1 MIECGFYHGDCM
13 DYLPDMPDK
22 SIDLAIC
29 DPPYGINV
37 GQASMDMGGQSST
50 PKQVCAP
57 GGGNKAYIPFGGKRN
72 PKWGGENRRGE
83 TLRKEYWAGACNQPQ
98 NLQGV
103 R

>member
-13 DYLPDMPDK
+13 DYLPDMSDK

-37 GQASMDMGGQSST
+37 GQAAMGMGGGQSST
-50 PKQVCAP
+50 PQQVCAP
-57 GGGNKAYIPFGGKRN
+57 AGGNKSYIPFGGKSN
-72 PKWGGENRRGE
+72 PKWGGRESAEQSPLVRVGGSH
-83 TLRKEYWAGACNQPQ
+83 YQPQ

-103 R
+103 